1 MYVWAEIPGYSKMG
15 SYTGNASTDGT
26 YVHLGFRPAF
36 VLLKRTSAAASWVLH
51 DYKRSG
57 HNGDNDY
64 LHPDNTQSQ
73 SDGSSGTIDFLSNGF
88 KLRMTAGTHND
99 GTFIYMA
106 FAERPSNTI
115 FGLDANAR

>member
-1 MYVWAEIPGYSKMG
+1 M
-15 SYTGNASTDGT
+15 
-26 YVHLGFRPAF
+26 
-36 VLLKRTSAAASWVLH
+36 LH
-51 DYKRSG
+51 DYKRAG
-57 HNGDNDY
+57 YNGDNDY

-73 SDGSSGTIDFLSNGF
+73 SDGSSGTIDFLANGF
-88 KLRMTAGTHND
+88 KLRITAGTHND